1 MTTGVGQD
9 STNRSGSQANSFIS
23 TSLISS
29 YGLDCGGFFSGGG
42 GGGGEE
48 VVFSGSI
55 GWGEEGRDEGEGNSL
70 IVTVR
75 RLVVTS
81 VTTTLA
87 LLATISGCQSGLP
100 SAGTL

>member
-1 MTTGVGQD
+1 M
-9 STNRSGSQANSFIS
+9 
-23 TSLISS
+23 
-29 YGLDCGGFFSGGG
+29 
-42 GGGGEE
+42 
-48 VVFSGSI
+48 VFSGCI

-87 LLATISGCQSGLP
+87 LLATISGCQSGSP